1 MKPADLFDR
10 TTEWA
15 DLERFVNSDAPGLRL
30 GILYGRRRLGKSFLL
45 RRLVREHRGI
55 YHMAV
60 EEQQTPALQRFM
72 DTIAVTRGLG
82 RGDLAS
88 RDWDHALRQAL
99 SGPERLIVIDE
110 LPYLIGA
117 APGASIPSLLQRLV
131 DESRNEPD
139 AVPKRVILCGSALSV
154 MSDLLSGSKPLRG
167 RAELDLLLRPF
178 DFRTTADYYR
188 VGDPGVA
195 FQLYAIFGGV
205 PGYRDLIGDA
215 SPQTLAELDDLVL
228 GTVCNPSHALFTE
241 PAYLLREDPRITD
254 RALYFSILSAI
265 AAGAGSPSKIAAAI
279 GRDARSLAHPLD
291 VLVSAGFVTRHEDLL
306 IQRRSSLRLADPIVK
321 FHDLV
326 VSPRISAFED
336 RRPGPAWR
344 ESQPSLRTQ
353 LYGPAFEDLAR
364 EWVRR
369 YASDEALGGPVGEV
383 GSTAVND
390 SRHRTQHEIDVL
402 ALAPGQRRHAGS
414 PTIRVIGEAKNSDKP
429 RTASDVDRLDVIRG
443 VLASRGADTAG
454 ARLLLFGR
462 SGFSPD
468 VEDQARRRHDLELVD
483 LERIRQGD

>member
-1 MKPADLFDR
+1 MKPDDLFDR
-10 TTEWA
+10 IIEWG
-15 DLERFVNSDAPGLRL
+15 DLERFVNSEVPGLRI
-30 GILYGRRRLGKSFLL
+30 GVLYGRRRLGKSFLL
-45 RRLVREHRGI
+45 RRLAREHRGM

-60 EEQQTPALQRFM
+60 EEEQGPALQRFV
-72 DTIAVTRGLG
+72 DTIAVARELG
-82 RGDLAS
+82 RGDLAP
-88 RDWDHALRQAL
+88 RDWEHALRLAL

-110 LPYLIGA
+110 LPYLIDS
-117 APGASIPSLLQRLV
+117 APGASIPSLLQHLV
-131 DESRNEPD
+131 DESRNTPGAE
-139 AVPKRVILCGSALSV
+139 PKRVILCGSALSV

-188 VGDPGVA
+188 VDDAGVA

-205 PGYRDLIGDA
+205 PGYRDLIGNA
-215 SPQTLAELDDLVL
+215 SPQTLAELDELVL

-265 AAGAGSPSKIAAAI
+265 AAGAGSPSKIGAAI

-291 VLVSAGFVTRHEDLL
+291 VLTSAGFVTRHEDLL
-306 IQRRSSLRLADPIVK
+306 LQRRSSLKLADQIVK

-326 VSPRISAFED
+326 VSPRLSAFED
-336 RRPGPAWR
+336 RRPAPAWR
-344 ESQPSLRTQ
+344 ESQHSLRTQ
-353 LYGPAFEDLAR
+353 LYGPAFEDLSR

-369 YASDEALGGPVGEV
+369 YATDEALGGPVGEV
-383 GSTAVND
+383 GSAVVND
-390 SRHRTQHEIDVL
+390 GRQRAQHEIDVL
-402 ALAPGQRRHAGS
+402 ALAPGQRRHAPH
-414 PTIRVIGEAKNSDKP
+414 PTVRLIGEAKNSDKP
-429 RTASDVDRLDVIRG
+429 RTLSDLERLDMIRG
-443 VLASRGADTAG
+443 VLAARGVDTSG

-468 VEDQARRRHDLELVD
+468 VEAQAHRRRDVELID
-483 LERIRQGD
+483 LERIRHGG